1 MSTETQNTALN
12 ICFASEHGDVI
23 PSLINGVHITFG
35 PGVVNSVDQ
44 NLLKALFRII
54 RPNIVQGATL
64 CSIYISSAKDQHTT
78 PSRHVQGKGKA
89 VDISRINGL
98 KMAEHYSCN
107 MTAMLVTDAIQTQFE
122 ECDYRRE
129 NFGPL
134 FHKKHGK
141 TFPVKG
147 HNDHIHLSVD

>member
-1 MSTETQNTALN
+1 MDPEIPNA
-12 ICFASEHGDVI
+12 CFAAEYGDVI
-23 PSLINGVHITFG
+23 PSLINNVHVNFG
-35 PGVVNSVDQ
+35 PGVINSIDP
-44 NLLKALFRII
+44 NLLKALFQVI
-54 RPNIVQGATL
+54 RPGIAPGITL
-64 CSIYISSAKDQHTT
+64 CSIYISSANDQHKS

-98 KMAEHYSCN
+98 KMSEHYSCN
-107 MTAMLVTDAIQTQFE
+107 LTVMNVTDAIQTQFE
-122 ECDYRRE
+122 ECAFRRE